1 MDRMATS
8 TIKQIVK
15 PEIENHEAMIMSFL
29 SEKEIVEKISNRELL
44 TVTIEGGA
52 FTIKIEKYE
61 PALSVA
67 IHNGARFSDELSAQC
82 LLSTE
87 ERYQEEDPY
96 TGSFIE
102 NQAITVI
109 AHDSRYAYDLN
120 RKSEDCVYTSAWG
133 KKVWKNSLDAVT
145 LTALREKHACFHR
158 IITCLLE
165 ALTADF
171 GQCLV
176 YDVHSYNYRR
186 YERTDLPLF
195 NLGTTT
201 VATNKWR
208 PAISNIL
215 AALKKIQLPDVQT
228 TVAENDIF
236 LGKGYLAVS
245 VHNRFDNVMVLAVEV
260 KKIFMNETTG
270 EADPQILPQLQQVF
284 NATLL
289 ANTRSYMENLTP

>member
-1 MDRMATS
+1 
-8 TIKQIVK
+8 
-15 PEIENHEAMIMSFL
+15 MSFL
-29 SEKEIVEKISNRELL
+29 TEKDITNKITNRESFAA
-44 TVTIEGGA
+44 TIEGGA
-52 FTIKIEKYE
+52 FTIKVAKYE
-61 PALSVA
+61 PAVSVA

-102 NQAITVI
+102 KQAITVI

-133 KKVWKNSLDAVT
+133 KEVWKDPLDAAT
-145 LTALREKHACFHR
+145 LTVLREKHACFHR

-165 ALTADF
+165 ALTTDF

-208 PAISNIL
+208 LEISNIL
-215 AALKKIQLPDVQT
+215 TALTKIQLPNVQT

-245 VHNRFDNVMVLAVEV
+245 THKHFDNVLVLAIEV
-260 KKIFMNETTG
+260 KKVFMNEITG
-270 EADPQILPQLQQVF
+270 EADPAILPMLQQVF
-284 NATLL
+284 NDTHL
-289 ANTRSYMENLTP
+289 ANTRSYIENSIL